1 VQGYIHKLETLKP
14 YEFPFERL
22 RRVEEQYKG
31 KKKTVKDE
39 DGKDKEVDA
48 SSSDEE
54 EKKEEEEKKDDKL
67 GEIKEVE
74 NEDEDVEGKAEEA
87 KKDPNESILGEAKN
101 IMEKLKKPSN
111 SLDLND
117 IDAEEAKIELDKLA

>member
-1 VQGYIHKLETLKP
+1 LETLKN

-31 KKKTVKDE
+31 KKKKVTDE
-39 DGKDKEVDA
+39 KGQEKEVDA
-48 SSSDEE
+48 SGSEDEE
-54 EKKEEEEKKDDKL
+54 EKKEEQSEDKL

-74 NEDEDVEGKAEEA
+74 NEDEDVEGKAEES
-87 KKDPNESILGEAKN
+87 KKDPNEEIMGQAKTL
-101 IMEKLKKPSN
+101 MDKLKKPTN

-117 IDAEEAKIELDKLA
+117 IDAEEAKIEAAKLAQIEP

>member
-1 VQGYIHKLETLKP
+1 LTP

-54 EKKEEEEKKDDKL
+54 EKKEEEEKKDEL

-87 KKDPNESILGEAKN
+87 KKDPNEAILGEAKN
-101 IMEKLKKPSN
+101 LMDKLKKPSN

-117 IDAEEAKIELDKLA
+117 IDAEEAKIEAAKLALNEP